1 MQTGQD
7 TSHVDVA
14 QPPATVGQVRA
25 LAEALRANVSKVIV
39 GKVGAIDLLLIALLA
54 EGHALIEDVPGVGKT
69 LLARALARSLDLDF
83 ARIQGTADLLPG
95 DVTGISYFNQQLGAF
110 EFRPGPIFASIVLAD
125 EVNRATPRTQSAL
138 LEAMQERQATVDG
151 RTMPL
156 PRPFLLIAT
165 QNPIEL
171 EGTFPLP
178 EAQLD
183 RFLLRLRIA
192 YPTLSEER
200 AMLFRFQ
207 EAQPLETL
215 EPVATGEAVLRLL
228 PVVRA
233 VRVSEP
239 VANYLLAVVRGTRE
253 HPAVE
258 LGGSPRAALAL
269 FHAAQARAALE
280 GRSYVK
286 PDDVKQLAPAVLA
299 HRLVLST
306 QNRLRGQA
314 TELVVQAVLEQTP
327 VPVEDL
333 RA

>member
-1 MQTGQD
+1 
-7 TSHVDVA
+7 VDVDQSHA
-14 QPPATVGQVRA
+14 NVRQVRA
-25 LAEALRANVSKVIV
+25 LAEALRANVGRVIV
-39 GKVGAIDLLLIALLA
+39 GKVGAIDLLLVALLA

-69 LLARALARSLDLDF
+69 LLARALARSLDLSF

-95 DVTGISYFNQQLGAF
+95 DVTGISYFNQQHGAF
-110 EFRPGPIFASIVLAD
+110 EFRPGPLFASIVLAD

-138 LEAMQERQATVDG
+138 LEAMQERQVTVDG
-151 RTMPL
+151 QTRML

-183 RFLLRLRIA
+183 RFLVRLRIA
-192 YPTLSEER
+192 YPTLLEER
-200 AMLFRFQ
+200 AMLFRFK
-207 EAQPLETL
+207 EEQPLEAL
-215 EPVATGEAVLRLL
+215 DAVATGDEVLRLL
-228 PVVRA
+228 PAVRA
-233 VRVSEP
+233 VTVSEP
-239 VANYLLAVVRGTRE
+239 VASYLLAVVRGTRD

-269 FHAAQARAALE
+269 FRAAQARAAME

-286 PDDVKQLAPAVLA
+286 PDDVKHLAPPVLA

-314 TELVVQAVLEQTP
+314 TELVIQAVLEQTP
-327 VPVEDL
+327 VPVEDV

>member
-1 MQTGQD
+1 M
-7 TSHVDVA
+7 
-14 QPPATVGQVRA
+14 
-25 LAEALRANVSKVIV
+25 
-39 GKVGAIDLLLIALLA
+39 
-54 EGHALIEDVPGVGKT
+54 
-69 LLARALARSLDLDF
+69 ARRC
-83 ARIQGTADLLPG
+83 RC
-95 DVTGISYFNQQLGAF
+95 
-110 EFRPGPIFASIVLAD
+110 RGPS
-125 EVNRATPRTQSAL
+125 S
-138 LEAMQERQATVDG
+138 
-151 RTMPL
+151 
-156 PRPFLLIAT
+156 LIAT

-183 RFLLRLRIA
+183 RFLLRLRMA
-192 YPTLSEER
+192 YPSLAEER
-200 AMLFRFQ
+200 AMLFRFKD
-207 EAQPLETL
+207 EQPLETL
-215 EPVATGEAVLRLL
+215 APVATSDEVLRLL
-228 PVVRA
+228 PAVRA
-233 VRVSEP
+233 VTVSE
-239 VANYLLAVVRGTRE
+239 AMADYLLAVVRGTRD

-269 FHAAQARAALE
+269 FHAAQARAAMD

-286 PDDVKQLAPAVLA
+286 PDDVKQLAPSVLA